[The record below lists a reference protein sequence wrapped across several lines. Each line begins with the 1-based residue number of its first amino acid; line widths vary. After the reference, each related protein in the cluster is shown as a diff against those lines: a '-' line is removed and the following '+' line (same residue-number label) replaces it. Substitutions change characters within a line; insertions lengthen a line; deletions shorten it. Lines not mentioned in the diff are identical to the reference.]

1 MLGEIQYALGTL
13 TFPATL
19 QEILDVSDL
28 VKDILAIAM
37 KKGHEQRTTFLL
49 RIAKKMDI
57 KSMLRQ
63 KMILL

>member
-28 VKDILAIAM
+28 VKDILAMAM

-49 RIAKKMDI
+49 RIAKKWI
-57 KSMLRQ
+57 
-63 KMILL
+63 